1 MSIIINL
8 IQSILITE
16 MPVTH
21 SSRVSPLIV
30 SGELSGLLVTYSF
43 ATHHSALLV
52 SKEYLTHF
60 QVLSIN
66 LHSDCG
72 R

>member
-30 SGELSGLLVTYSF
+30 SGELSGLLVTCGF

-52 SKEYLTHF
+52 SKEYPHKGITSHTF
-60 QVLSIN
+60 PSN
-66 LHSDCG
+66 KY
-72 R
+72 